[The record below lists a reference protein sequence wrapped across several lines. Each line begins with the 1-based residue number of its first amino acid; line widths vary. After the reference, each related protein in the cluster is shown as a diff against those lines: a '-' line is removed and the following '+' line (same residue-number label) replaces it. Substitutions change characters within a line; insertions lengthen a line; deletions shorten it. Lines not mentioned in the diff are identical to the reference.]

1 MYNDLY
7 DRTKGGSAM
16 KGKTAFKIAVIGA
29 LLYGLYCVQKD
40 RTLIDTE
47 EDLDAERRQFRED
60 LEKDIRK
67 VAEAADELAS
77 SVKAVVAEALNAG
90 SEGAPAEDPDAAP
103 AVDQDMPEAIVNDD
117 PGTEPVGIPNP
128 FKELTEAEFISVCPR
143 ALNYSD
149 IDEDY
154 PFFYTIDGEKTIYG
168 IRLRDAD
175 CLEYD
180 FRMVHGRGDEDISG
194 MHYDW
199 TQEIKYPENK
209 PECTV
214 YLNDSGQGI
223 CLWRDRSYRYSLSLK
238 EGASLVKLAWMRKR
252 IITV

>member
-1 MYNDLY
+1 
-7 DRTKGGSAM
+7 M

-29 LLYGLYCVQKD
+29 LLYGIYCVQKD

-67 VAEAADELAS
+67 VAEAADDLAS

-90 SEGAPAEDPDAAP
+90 SEGAPEEDPDAAP
-103 AVDQDMPEAIVNDD
+103 GADQDVPEAVINDD
-117 PGTEPVGIPNP
+117 IGPEHVGIANP
-128 FKELTEAEFISVCPR
+128 FKELTEAEFVSACPR
-143 ALNYSD
+143 ELNYAD
-149 IDEDY
+149 IDEDD
-154 PFFYTIDGEKTIYG
+154 PFFYTIDGDKTIYG

-180 FRMVHGRGDEDISG
+180 FRMVHGRGDADISG

-223 CLWRDRSYRYSLSLK
+223 CLWKDRSYRYSLSLK